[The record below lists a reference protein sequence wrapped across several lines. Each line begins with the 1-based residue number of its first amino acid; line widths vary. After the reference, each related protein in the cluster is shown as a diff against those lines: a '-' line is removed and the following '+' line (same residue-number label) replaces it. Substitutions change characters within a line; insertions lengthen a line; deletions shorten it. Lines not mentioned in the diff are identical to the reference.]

1 MNDGCII
8 PLNGWTEGRKE
19 FQVSVGKEFF
29 EAFDNSEILDANVR
43 IDISV
48 EKSLRV
54 TDVDLEL
61 SGTLTVPCDRCLEDL
76 VIPVSASPRLRVRF
90 GAGKDEEEDG
100 RETLFADPSL
110 PDLDLSQEIYDYA
123 MLALPLQRVHPE
135 GGCNPAALRYLNL
148 ESTEPEVAD
157 SPFAS
162 LKGLFDEK

>member
-61 SGTLTVPCDRCLEDL
+61 SARERMRRKMDGKPSLQILRFRTLT
-76 VIPVSASPRLRVRF
+76 
-90 GAGKDEEEDG
+90 
-100 RETLFADPSL
+100 
-110 PDLDLSQEIYDYA
+110 
-123 MLALPLQRVHPE
+123 
-135 GGCNPAALRYLNL
+135 
-148 ESTEPEVAD
+148 
-157 SPFAS
+157 
-162 LKGLFDEK
+162 

>member
-76 VIPVSASPRLRVRF
+76 VIPVETSFEESYTPET
-90 GAGKDEEEDG
+90 DE
-100 RETLFADPSL
+100 
-110 PDLDLSQEIYDYA
+110 LDLRQDVYDFVCIS
-123 MLALPLQRVHPE
+123 LPLQRVHPE
-135 GGCNPAALRYLNL
+135 GECNQETTKYL
-148 ESTEPEVAD
+148 S
-157 SPFAS
+157 
-162 LKGLFDEK
+162 K